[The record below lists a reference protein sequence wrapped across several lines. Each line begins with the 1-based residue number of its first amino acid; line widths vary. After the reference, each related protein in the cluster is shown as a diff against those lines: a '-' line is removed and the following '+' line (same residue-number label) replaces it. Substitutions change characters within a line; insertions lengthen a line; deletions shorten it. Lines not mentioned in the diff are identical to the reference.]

1 MIIKDQILDEHKNK
15 LGLDMMTDVTLMFS
29 FFFFFTTKTHWFVL
43 SNPFSHIKLILVVL
57 RLKLLNQSSAFTVFT
72 DPTIIIV

>member
-29 FFFFFTTKTHWFVL
+29 FFFFLPPK
-43 SNPFSHIKLILVVL
+43 HIGL
-57 RLKLLNQSSAFTVFT
+57 F
-72 DPTIIIV
+72 

>member
-15 LGLDMMTDVTLMFS
+15 KFRHDDRYDPYVFINTLV
-29 FFFFFTTKTHWFVL
+29 FVL

-57 RLKLLNQSSAFTVFT
+57 RFKLLNQFSAFTVFK